1 MCPLAHAL
9 WCLTGRA
16 FSLAVAPPAQF
27 FTIILAWIT
36 GILGIVTLIY
46 GRRLSPSPAAQRAAA
61 IRSHEHAPRDPAG
74 VGAQVVALGAPAAAV
89 VAGGAMASAVNDI
102 ASNPIGMPRGSCS
115 PPAGVSP
122 GSPALGDGRN
132 VS

>member
-46 GRRLSPSPAAQRAAA
+46 GRRLSR
-61 IRSHEHAPRDPAG
+61 RSACRRDPP
-74 VGAQVVALGAPAAAV
+74 L
-89 VAGGAMASAVNDI
+89 S
-102 ASNPIGMPRGSCS
+102 
-115 PPAGVSP
+115 
-122 GSPALGDGRN
+122 
-132 VS
+132 